1 MCEGCEERIH
11 VGHQVHRIDRSISK
25 LLEMR
30 VKEEG
35 LDEIAL
41 MHGWILRYLYEH
53 QDKEIYQKDIEKY
66 FGICRSAV
74 TNIIQTLEK
83 KGYIC
88 RASVANDARLKK
100 VMLTEKGRENHEK
113 LGEIFQKMDAQ
124 LEEGITEEELNIEN
138 MIYEIRGKQVMLD
151 SDLAKLYQCK
161 NGTKSI
167 NLAVNRN
174 VKKFPNDFYFQL
186 TNNETENL
194 RFHFETSNSTTN
206 YGGKRY
212 NPYAFTEQ
220 GVAMLATVLHT
231 PVAAEVSVNIMRAF
245 VKMRKYISANLIE
258 QDNMKNM
265 LIKHDNEIKLLQES
279 FSKLEEKEKINHI
292 FYEGQ
297 IYYAY
302 SLLIDIF
309 NEAKK
314 EIIIIDN
321 YADKSILDMITNL
334 NVKVIIVTRKFNLLK
349 DIDIKKYNKQYQN
362 LKVIY
367 SDKFHDRFIILD
379 KKVLYHSGASYKD
392 LGNKCFAITK
402 MEDKEYLKTIIKNI
416 GEDKCTN

>member
-1 MCEGCEERIH
+1 MN
-11 VGHQVHRIDRSISK
+11 
-25 LLEMR
+25 
-30 VKEEG
+30 
-35 LDEIAL
+35 EI
-41 MHGWILRYLYEH
+41 
-53 QDKEIYQKDIEKY
+53 IE
-66 FGICRSAV
+66 AE
-74 TNIIQTLEK
+74 NI
-83 KGYIC
+83 
-88 RASVANDARLKK
+88 
-100 VMLTEKGRENHEK
+100 
-113 LGEIFQKMDAQ
+113 
-124 LEEGITEEELNIEN
+124 NIED

-151 SDLAKLYQCK
+151 SDLAKLYECK

-220 GVAMLATVLHT
+220 GVAMLATILHT
-231 PVAAEVSVNIMRAF
+231 PVAAEVSVNIMRSF
-245 VKMRKYISANLIE
+245 VKMRKIISSNLIE
-258 QDNMKNM
+258 QKYINE
-265 LIKHDNEIKLLQES
+265 LVIKDNERINLLEKS

-297 IYYAY
+297 IYDAY

-309 NEAKK
+309 KEANE

-334 NVKVIIVTRKFNLLK
+334 SIKVTIVTRKFNLLK
-349 DIDIKKYNKQYQN
+349 DIDIKKYNRQYHN

-379 KKVLYHSGASYKD
+379 KNVLYHSGASFKD
-392 LGNKCFAITK
+392 LGNKCFAINK
-402 MEDKEYLKTIIKNI
+402 IEDNEYLKNILKKIK
-416 GEDKCTN
+416 

>member
-1 MCEGCEERIH
+1 MYE
-11 VGHQVHRIDRSISK
+11 
-25 LLEMR
+25 L
-30 VKEEG
+30 KE
-35 LDEIAL
+35 D
-41 MHGWILRYLYEH
+41 
-53 QDKEIYQKDIEKY
+53 
-66 FGICRSAV
+66 
-74 TNIIQTLEK
+74 
-83 KGYIC
+83 
-88 RASVANDARLKK
+88 
-100 VMLTEKGRENHEK
+100 
-113 LGEIFQKMDAQ
+113 
-124 LEEGITEEELNIEN
+124 LNIEN

-151 SDLAKLYQCK
+151 SDLARLYQCK

-194 RFHFETSNSTTN
+194 RFHFETSSSTTN

-220 GVAMLATVLHT
+220 GVAMLATILHT
-231 PVAAEVSVNIMRAF
+231 PVAAEVSVNIMRSF
-245 VKMRKYISANLIE
+245 VKMRKYISVNLIE

-265 LIKHDNEIKLLQES
+265 FIKHDNEIKLLQES

-297 IYYAY
+297 IYDAY
-302 SLLIDIF
+302 SLLIAIF
-309 NEAKK
+309 RKAKK
-314 EIIIIDN
+314 GIIIIDN

-334 NVKVIIVTRKFNLLK
+334 NVKVTIVTKKFNLLK
-349 DIDIKKYNKQYQN
+349 DIDIKKYNKQYHN
-362 LKVIY
+362 LKIIY

-402 MEDKEYLKTIIKNI
+402 IEDKWYLETIIKNI

>member
-1 MCEGCEERIH
+1 MYE
-11 VGHQVHRIDRSISK
+11 
-25 LLEMR
+25 L
-30 VKEEG
+30 KE
-35 LDEIAL
+35 D
-41 MHGWILRYLYEH
+41 
-53 QDKEIYQKDIEKY
+53 
-66 FGICRSAV
+66 
-74 TNIIQTLEK
+74 
-83 KGYIC
+83 
-88 RASVANDARLKK
+88 
-100 VMLTEKGRENHEK
+100 
-113 LGEIFQKMDAQ
+113 
-124 LEEGITEEELNIEN
+124 LNIEN

-151 SDLAKLYQCK
+151 SDLARLYQCK

-194 RFHFETSNSTTN
+194 RFHFETSSSTTN

-212 NPYAFTEQ
+212 NPYVFTEQ

-231 PVAAEVSVNIMRAF
+231 PVAAEVSVNIMRSF
-245 VKMRKYISANLIE
+245 VKMRKYISVNLIE

-297 IYYAY
+297 IYDAY

-309 NEAKK
+309 KKANK

-334 NVKVIIVTRKFNLLK
+334 NVKVTIVTKKFNLLK
-349 DIDIKKYNKQYQN
+349 DIDIKKYNKQYHN
-362 LKVIY
+362 LKIIY

-402 MEDKEYLKTIIKNI
+402 IEDKWYLETIIKNI